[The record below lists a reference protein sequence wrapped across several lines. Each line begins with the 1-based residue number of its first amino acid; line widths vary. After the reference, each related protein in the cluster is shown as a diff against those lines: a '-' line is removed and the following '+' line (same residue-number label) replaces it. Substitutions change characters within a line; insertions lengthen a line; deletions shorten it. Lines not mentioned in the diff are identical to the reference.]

1 MENIKTKI
9 AIFILIMLIIALIVV
24 SYLYSNFN
32 NTQMNLLT
40 VEANKILE
48 TNLKDGEIDLSLKTE
63 DDYAKVEKS
72 IKEYLFKIKNIY
84 VEMEQLISGIN
95 PNTIFSV
102 SNMPEKN
109 LDEIDKIIE
118 DYKEKCQELIS
129 EYERLVEEENIKS
142 YIENSDIS
150 SRKEYYT
157 NLYNEVM
164 LSDVMKKKYNDLE
177 DEIKNEKASLFDKLN
192 KIDKI
197 KDFLEEHDDSW
208 TIKGDKIQF
217 TNLNRMTEYYNLF
230 NQVIE

>member
-9 AIFILIMLIIALIVV
+9 AIFVLIILIIALIIV
-24 SYLYSNFN
+24 SYLYSKFN
-32 NTQMNLLT
+32 NTQMDLLT
-40 VEANKILE
+40 AEANKILE
-48 TNLKDGEIDLSLKTE
+48 TNLINGEIDLTLKTE

-72 IKEYLFKIKNIY
+72 IKEYIFKIKNIY
-84 VEMEQLISGIN
+84 VEMQQLISGIN

-109 LDEIDKIIE
+109 LDEVDNIIE
-118 DYKEKCQELIS
+118 DYKEKCQDLIS
-129 EYERLVEEENIKS
+129 EYEELVKDENIILN
-142 YIENSDIS
+142 IENADIS

-164 LSDVMKKKYNDLE
+164 LSNVMKKKYSDLE
-177 DEIKNEKASLFDKLN
+177 DEIKNEKASLYDKLN
-192 KIDKI
+192 KIEKI

-208 TIKGDKIQF
+208 AIKGDKIQF

-230 NQVIE
+230 NQVID

>member
-9 AIFILIMLIIALIVV
+9 AIFILIILIIALIVV

-40 VEANKILE
+40 SEANKILE

-109 LDEIDKIIE
+109 LDEIDNIIE
-118 DYKEKCQELIS
+118 EYKEKCQNLIS
-129 EYERLVEEENIKS
+129 EYEELIKDENIK
-142 YIENSDIS
+142 INMENYDIS
-150 SRKEYYT
+150 SRKEYYF
-157 NLYNEVM
+157 NLYNDVM

-177 DEIKNEKASLFDKLN
+177 DEIKNEKASLYDKLN
-192 KIDKI
+192 KIEKI
-197 KDFLEEHDDSW
+197 KDFLEEYDDSW

-230 NQVIE
+230 NQVID